1 MKKIVEL
8 GECTIKIISKALRLG
23 VSDMRLAKENT
34 VELGKCTIKIT
45 SKALRF

>member
-23 VSDMRLAKENT
+23 VSDMRLAK
-34 VELGKCTIKIT
+34 KKY
-45 SKALRF
+45 R